1 MASVTGGPDGTWTR
15 RLNKPGDVL
24 GVNPKASRLSAS
36 QGSSCQDPW
45 PNPANV
51 CYRFVRR
58 YLCDQDWMGVMYPG
72 AGMGG
77 VFLVALRC
85 SYGCQ
90 IEVVGGGGVVNHCWY
105 WVARW
110 WLW

>member
-24 GVNPKASRLSAS
+24 GVNPKASRLSTS

-45 PNPANV
+45 PNPADV

-77 VFLVALRC
+77 VFWWLFDAPMIVKLRWW
-85 SYGCQ
+85 
-90 IEVVGGGGVVNHCWY
+90 VVGVW
-105 WVARW
+105 
-110 WLW
+110 